1 MAKKVTVA
9 ELLVEVGVDA
19 KQANAAA
26 DKLGK
31 KLEKTEKSAIKMG
44 EGFKNLGK
52 MLAGFA
58 VAAVGAGTA
67 LFGFVNKA
75 TSAGDAIGKQAKQA
89 GLGTTEFQ
97 KLGFAAERSG
107 TNIDTMSR
115 AVRNQSR
122 FMRDAESNSVTP
134 FTKALAEVGLTLEDL
149 QAQTTV
155 TDRLGLIGDALSG
168 VEDEARKVDL
178 AMKLVGEEAGPRL
191 LPFLAEGSKGIRALG
206 DQFEQLGGVISE
218 DAIKQSEAFQD
229 VITNATATV
238 KGLAVELA
246 TDLIPDL
253 TDFINTTRDAIAEN
267 RDLIRTK
274 VKEFFTGLV
283 KVLKDLR
290 PVFDAVVKGVSLLAQ
305 NLDVVVG
312 IIVGKGLVSALMGA
326 AGGFTAMGV
335 GASASLGPIGLI
347 ITALGVLIPLAIRAG
362 NELGDVLAKSDQF
375 ATLKKRESAKS
386 FAGTSVG
393 KQIVA
398 TSNEIRQ
405 LEESIGK
412 FESGEIRMVAGSKR
426 EAVIS
431 RLVAQRADAIRRKR
445 ELEAIGEQ
453 ELAAAALPAA
463 PTPAAA
469 PKPPKPPKPPKVGG
483 VRTPKAKKEEQR
495 RLSIHTISD
504 LLGAA
509 ASGGIADLA
518 ASTPSTKGMEPTV
531 AVEIFNNN
539 VSIELAQTVNGT
551 ANAEQTANAAVKAAQ
566 MVFTREITK
575 AGQQLTGNVTR

>member
-1 MAKKVTVA
+1 MAQKVTVA

-19 KQANAAA
+19 TQANAAA
-26 DKLGK
+26 AKLEK
-31 KLEKTEKSAIKMG
+31 RLEKTEKSAVKMG
-44 EGFKNLGK
+44 QGFKNLGK

-67 LFGFVNKA
+67 LFGLVNKA

-122 FMRDAESNSVTP
+122 FMRDASFNAVTP

-155 TDRLGLIGDALSG
+155 TDRLGLIGDALNG

-191 LPFLAEGSKGIRALG
+191 LPLLAEGSKGIRALG

-218 DAIKQSEAFQD
+218 DAIRQSEEFQD

-253 TDFINTTRDAIAEN
+253 TDFINTTRDAIKEN

-274 VKEFFTGLV
+274 VREFFKGLV

-305 NLDVVVG
+305 NLDVLIG
-312 IIVGKGLVSALMGA
+312 IVVGKGLVSALMGA

-335 GASASLGPIGLI
+335 GANAALGPIGAI
-347 ITALGVLIPLAIRAG
+347 SGALAVLIPLAIKAG
-362 NELGDVLAKSDQF
+362 NELGDVLAKDKTIRRRTREQLRLGT
-375 ATLKKRESAKS
+375 AKGAEVVRESKRFEKAQAALDRAVARGDEGPGFTVLKDIRDQAAARLEDAQRRALAREDAK
-386 FAGTSVG
+386 AAEA
-393 KQIVA
+393 VA
-398 TSNEIRQ
+398 TGEA
-405 LEESIGK
+405 
-412 FESGEIRMVAGSKR
+412 FEDE
-426 EAVIS
+426 VITGT
-431 RLVAQRADAIRRKR
+431 V
-445 ELEAIGEQ
+445 
-453 ELAAAALPAA
+453 
-463 PTPAAA
+463 T
-469 PKPPKPPKPPKVGG
+469 PKPPKPPKVGR
-483 VRTPKAKKEEQR
+483 VRTPKAKKEEQK
-495 RLSIHTISD
+495 RLSINTISD

-539 VSIELAQTVNGT
+539 VKIELAQTVNGT
-551 ANAEQTANAAVKAAQ
+551 ANAEQTANAAIKAAQ
-566 MVFTREITK
+566 TVFTREITK